1 MLFSFYIRRKESLS
15 FGSIRVT
22 RVVIQ
27 MNIKVGVKHRIPT
40 MMTGDRTYLGVM
52 IHVRMNICNIHVNNM
67 KYMYD
72 VHTCIHVCVEIVHV
86 MHCTVQCSFRGQRC
100 YPNPSGDIKASGR
113 RKKWSRPLSKEQARE
128 MRRTLVCCYSSRS
141 FVFPAAASTTI
152 SIALSP
158 SLVSSFAWRLAF
170 NLSTTLL
177 LIACTIPPS

>member
-1 MLFSFYIRRKESLS
+1 MIEVATSLTS
-15 FGSIRVT
+15 YLKNDHIILRGHY
-22 RVVIQ
+22 
-27 MNIKVGVKHRIPT
+27 MNV
-40 MMTGDRTYLGVM
+40 
-52 IHVRMNICNIHVNNM
+52 CNINM
-67 KYMYD
+67 C
-72 VHTCIHVCVEIVHV
+72 TCIYVQECIEIVV
-86 MHCTVQCSFRGQRC
+86 HCTIQCSFHGQRC
-100 YPNPSGDIKASGR
+100 YPNPSGDMKASGR